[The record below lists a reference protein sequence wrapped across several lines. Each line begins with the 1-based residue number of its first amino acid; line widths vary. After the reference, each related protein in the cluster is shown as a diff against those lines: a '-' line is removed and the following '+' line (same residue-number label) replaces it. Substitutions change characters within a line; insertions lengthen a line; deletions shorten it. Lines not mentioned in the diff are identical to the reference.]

1 MRGTDT
7 KPLPFR
13 GGVGV
18 GQSGEKEARGSRRAL
33 APTPNPSPR
42 GGALILAWT
51 LARRELRGG
60 LSGLRLLFVCL
71 LLGVSALAGVGSVA
85 SSIASALSSQ
95 GQAILGGDVAFT
107 VSQRRADPSETSAFE
122 ALGRTSEIVAM
133 RAMAARTDGNES
145 LLVELKGVD
154 DDYPLYGALKLSSGS
169 RPRGAQVAVAP
180 ELADRLSLRVGD
192 PVRIGEATLR
202 ISGIIADEPD
212 RLGQGFS
219 LGSTALVD
227 PAGLAATKL
236 VQPGSLYTAS
246 TRVRLPVSADPKA
259 VGEAFQKRFKSA
271 GWRVQDRSNGA
282 PGTRRFVDRL
292 GQFLT
297 LVGLT
302 ALVIAGIGV
311 GNGVASYLDERRG
324 GMATLKALGA
334 TSRTIFLTYFLTI
347 GAVALAAIL
356 LGLAIGAAA
365 PAIIAVVAGD
375 ALPIPPEGGLF
386 PAPLAAA
393 AVYGLLIALTFSL
406 IPLAQARAVP
416 AAALF
421 RGGVERLA
429 RPGWGI
435 LALVVLSAAII
446 AAIAIGT
453 AREPLFAA
461 GFVGA
466 ALGLLLLLTLL
477 GAAIRWTAAK
487 LPRPSGPLA
496 RLALANLH
504 RPGAQT
510 GRLVVALGLGLTLF
524 TTLAVIETNL
534 SGQIRSTIP
543 ARAPSFFMLDIPV
556 AEVANFRA
564 LANRVAPGSDLVT
577 VPSLRG
583 PVVAVDGTRVADMK
597 DIPDGAWML
606 RGDRGL
612 TYAATLPQGSRIV
625 AGKWWSANYA
635 GPPLVSMDVDAA
647 MALGIGVGDTITISV
662 LGREIEAT
670 IASLREISWDTLG
683 FNFVLVFAPGTLETA
698 PHTYLA
704 TIALP
709 PSQETAFAR
718 TIAREFPQVS
728 AIRVKD
734 VIAKVSDTLTQ
745 LSTAVRAA
753 ASVTILAG
761 IAVLVGALAASR
773 RARTYDSVMLKLL
786 GATRGRILA
795 GQALEFG
802 TLALIVCGVALAI
815 GSAAGWYVIVK
826 VFELVWAPDWTVVGA
841 TLATGALVTLALG
854 LLGALPALAARPA
867 QALRTL

>member
-1 MRGTDT
+1 MRARPDDARRADRVG
-7 KPLPFR
+7 R
-13 GGVGV
+13 GG
-18 GQSGEKEARGSRRAL
+18 L
-33 APTPNPSPR
+33 N
-42 GGALILAWT
+42 LAWI

-60 LSGLRLLFVCL
+60 LSGLRLLFICL

-85 SSIASALSSQ
+85 SSIAAALSSQ

-107 VSQRRADPSETSAFE
+107 VSQRRASPEERAAFE
-122 ALGRTSEIVAM
+122 RMGRTSDIVTM
-133 RAMAARTDGNES
+133 RAMAARPDGTES

-154 DDYPLYGALKLSSGS
+154 ANYPLYGALEFSSGARS
-169 RPRGAQVAVAP
+169 RGNQVAVAP
-180 ELADRLSLRVGD
+180 ELAERLRVRVGD
-192 PVRIGEATLR
+192 AIRIGDATLR
-202 ISGIIADEPD
+202 ISGIVADEPD

-227 PAGLAATKL
+227 PAGLTATNL
-236 VQPGSLYTAS
+236 VQPGSLYSAS
-246 TRVRLPVSADPKA
+246 TRVRLPAAADPEA
-259 VGEAFQKRFKSA
+259 VGETFKERFASA

-311 GNGVASYLDERRG
+311 GNGVASYLDERRS

-347 GAVALAAIL
+347 GAVAIAAIV

-365 PAIIAVVAGD
+365 PALIAAIAGD

-393 AVYGLLIALTFSL
+393 AIYGLLIALTFSL
-406 IPLAQARAVP
+406 VPLAQARAVP

-421 RGGVERLA
+421 RGGVERLR
-429 RPGWGI
+429 RPAPGT
-435 LALVVLSAAII
+435 LVLVGLCAAII
-446 AAIAIGT
+446 AALAIGT
-453 AREPLFAA
+453 SREPLFAA

-466 ALGLLLLLTLL
+466 ALGLLLILTAL
-477 GAAIRWTAAK
+477 GLTIRWIASR
-487 LPRPSGPLA
+487 LPRPKGPLA

-556 AEVANFRA
+556 AEISRFRA
-564 LANRVAPGSDLVT
+564 LAARVAPGSELAT

-583 PVVAVDGTRVADMK
+583 PIVAVDGRRVSEMK
-597 DIPDGAWML
+597 SIPDGAWIL

-612 TYAATLPQGSRIV
+612 TYSATLPPGSRLV
-625 AGKWWSANYA
+625 GGEWWPADYS
-635 GPPLVSMDVDAA
+635 GPPLVSIDTEDATL
-647 MALGIGVGDTITISV
+647 LGLKIGDTITVSV

-670 IASLREISWDTLG
+670 ISSLREIKWDTLG
-683 FNFVLVFAPGTLETA
+683 FNFVLVFSPGVLESA
-698 PHTYLA
+698 PHSFMA

-709 PSQETAFAR
+709 EARETAFAR
-718 TIAREFPQVS
+718 QVGREFPSVS

-734 VIAKVSDTLTQ
+734 VITRVSDTLTQ

-753 ASVTILAG
+753 ASVAILAG

-773 RARTYDSVMLKLL
+773 RARTYDSVMMKLL

-795 GQALEFG
+795 GQAIEFG
-802 TLALIVCGVALAI
+802 ALAFIVCAVALGI
-815 GSAAGWYVIVK
+815 GAAAGWYVIVQ
-826 VFELVWAPDWTVVGA
+826 VFELQWAPDWTVVGA
-841 TLATGALVTLALG
+841 TLAAGALVTLALG

>member
-1 MRGTDT
+1 M
-7 KPLPFR
+7 P
-13 GGVGV
+13 
-18 GQSGEKEARGSRRAL
+18 
-33 APTPNPSPR
+33 
-42 GGALILAWT
+42 LAWT
-51 LARRELRGG
+51 LALRELRGG
-60 LSGLRLLFVCL
+60 LSGLRLLAICL
-71 LLGVSALAGVGSVA
+71 LLGVSALAGVGSLSA
-85 SSIASALSSQ
+85 SIAAALSGQ

-107 VSQRRADPSETSAFE
+107 VAQRSADADETRAFA
-122 ALGRTSEIVAM
+122 AMGRTSTIVSM
-133 RAMAARTDGNES
+133 RANAIRPDGLDS

-154 DDYPLYGALKLSSGS
+154 DAYPLYGDLTFSAGV
-169 RPRGAQVAVAP
+169 RPRGLQVAVAA
-180 ELADRLSLRVGD
+180 ELADRLALKLGD
-192 PVRIGEATLR
+192 PVNIGEAALR
-202 ISGIIADEPD
+202 VSGILANEPD

-227 PAGLAATKL
+227 PAGLAATRL
-236 VQPGSLYTAS
+236 VQPGSLYSAT
-246 TRVRLPVSADPKA
+246 TRVRLPAGVDPAA
-259 VGEAFQKRFKSA
+259 VGAAFKKRFESA

-311 GNGVASYLDERRG
+311 GNGVASYLDERRP

-347 GAVALAAIL
+347 GAVALVAIL
-356 LGLAIGAAA
+356 FGLALGAAT
-365 PAIIAVVAGD
+365 PAIISAVAGD
-375 ALPIPPEGGLF
+375 ALPIPPERGLY
-386 PAPLAAA
+386 PGPLLAA

-406 IPLAQARAVP
+406 VPLAQARAVP

-421 RGGVERLA
+421 RGGVERLQ
-429 RPGWGI
+429 RPRAGTLGLVA
-435 LALVVLSAAII
+435 LAAASI
-446 AAIAIGT
+446 AALAIGT
-453 AREPLFAA
+453 AAEPLFAA

-477 GAAIRWTAAK
+477 GIAIRWTASR
-487 LPRPSGPLA
+487 LPRPRGPLA

-543 ARAPSFFMLDIPV
+543 AKAPSFFLLDIPV
-556 AEVANFRA
+556 AEVPRFRA
-564 LANRVAPGSDLVT
+564 LSRRAAPGSELT
-577 VPSLRG
+577 AIPSLRG
-583 PVVAVDGTRVADMK
+583 PVVAVDGVRVSDMK
-597 DIPDGAWML
+597 SIPDGAWIL

-612 TYAATLPQGSRIV
+612 TYASALPEGSRVV
-625 AGKWWSANYA
+625 AGKWWPADYK
-635 GPPLVSMDVDAA
+635 GPPLASIDVEAA
-647 MALGIGVGDTITISV
+647 RALGLDVGDTITVSV

-670 IASLREISWDTLG
+670 IASFREISWDTLG
-683 FNFVLVFAPGTLETA
+683 FNFVLVFAPGALESA
-698 PHTYLA
+698 PHSFMA

-709 PSQETAFAR
+709 QAQETAFAR
-718 TIAREFPQVS
+718 AVARDFPSVS

-734 VIAKVSDTLTQ
+734 VITRVADTLTQ

-753 ASVTILAG
+753 ASVAILAG

-773 RARTYDSVMLKLL
+773 RARTYDSVMMKLL
-786 GATRGRILA
+786 GATRGRILG

-802 TLALIVCGVALAI
+802 ALALIVCAVALAI
-815 GSAAGWYVIVK
+815 GAGAGWYVIVR
-826 VFELVWAPDWTVVGA
+826 VFELVWAPDWIVVGA

-867 QALRTL
+867 QALRSL